1 MLCLKKNKF
10 KSKAPKKQ
18 RVASAQPKANNTVR
32 PVDVKEYV
40 ETLYPRI
47 HYDSSDLKFSGSH
60 YQPWFKDFMKAAFD
74 KENKLKYD
82 MFIKRCKKTS
92 PYNENSGYNY
102 ALLKRLA
109 KLRSKS
115 KKKNYQ
121 KNTIASIAKNL

>member
-1 MLCLKKNKF
+1 MK
-10 KSKAPKKQ
+10 
-18 RVASAQPKANNTVR
+18 
-32 PVDVKEYV
+32 PVDEKEYV

-47 HYDSSDLKFSGSH
+47 NYDSSDLRCTDLH
-60 YQPWFKDFMKAAFD
+60 YKPWFKNFLKAVFD
-74 KENKLKYD
+74 KENKLKHD
-82 MFIKRCKKTS
+82 MFIKRCIKTS

-121 KNTIASIAKNL
+121 KNTIASIAKIL